1 MRPHIMRTWLC
12 LGLIPSLKS
21 LLAVAQTCSY
31 LRIFAPAMPSAWN
44 SLPPIICLSF
54 SGGSVVKNLP
64 ANARDL
70 GDSNLIPGSGKSPGG
85 GNDNP
90 FQYSCLGNPIDRGA
104 WQATVHGITKSHTE
118 WKCMHRHPFPQL
130 IHSNGPSQVML
141 PRLPGL
147 NFFS

>member
-90 FQYSCLGNPIDRGA
+90 FQYSCLGNPMNRRAWRATLHRG
-104 WQATVHGITKSHTE
+104 TKNQTRLSTHA
-118 WKCMHRHPFPQL
+118 CHPVVGDVDL
-130 IHSNGPSQVML
+130 STGLS
-141 PRLPGL
+141 PRLHLG
-147 NFFS
+147 